1 MAVSLVD
8 AIPTVTFVWN
18 SGDHTVLDDRISK
31 PGKRGLDRM
40 RNRTGPTLLIAD
52 DDRKDVQAIVNVVS
66 GLGCGFITATTGATA
81 WREFSR
87 SRFDLV
93 VADLNMPGGDG
104 GVLARRVRNRST
116 TPVVL
121 LSELGPVSLE
131 ICGLDGLAGIEVV
144 PKPLVSAGL
153 RDAIE
158 RQLQL
163 VLTPGQPLT
172 PPGEAA

>member
-1 MAVSLVD
+1 
-8 AIPTVTFVWN
+8 
-18 SGDHTVLDDRISK
+18 
-31 PGKRGLDRM
+31 M

-66 GLGCGFITATTGATA
+66 GLGYGFITATTGATA

-104 GVLARRVRNRST
+104 GVLARRVRGRST

-121 LSELGPVSLE
+121 LSELGAASLE
-131 ICGLDGLAGIEVV
+131 ICGLQDLEGIVV
-144 PKPLVSAGL
+144 ASKPLVAADL
-153 RDAIE
+153 RDAVE
-158 RQLQL
+158 RQLEL
-163 VLTPGQPLT
+163 VLSPGQSSTL
-172 PPGEAA
+172 PGEAA

>member
-1 MAVSLVD
+1 M
-8 AIPTVTFVWN
+8 IGHRGRGN
-18 SGDHTVLDDRISK
+18 
-31 PGKRGLDRM
+31 GKSTAM

-81 WREFSR
+81 WREFAR

-93 VADLNMPGGDG
+93 IADLNMPGGDG
-104 GVLARRVRNRST
+104 GVLARRVRTRST

-121 LSELGPVSLE
+121 LSELGAASLE
-131 ICGLDGLAGIEVV
+131 ICGIDELAGIEVV
-144 PKPLVSAGL
+144 SKPLLASPL

-158 RQLQL
+158 RQLELTL
-163 VLTPGQPLT
+163 VPGQSIT
-172 PPGEAA
+172 RPGAAA

>member
-1 MAVSLVD
+1 
-8 AIPTVTFVWN
+8 
-18 SGDHTVLDDRISK
+18 
-31 PGKRGLDRM
+31 M

-66 GLGCGFITATTGATA
+66 GLGYGFITATTGATA

-104 GVLARRVRNRST
+104 GVLARRVRTRST

-121 LSELGPVSLE
+121 LSELGTASLE
-131 ICGLDGLAGIEVV
+131 ICGIDELAGIEVAS
-144 PKPLVSAGL
+144 KPLVAANL
-153 RDAIE
+153 RDTIE

-163 VLTPGQPLT
+163 VLASGQPAT
-172 PPGEAA
+172 PSGAAA

>member
-1 MAVSLVD
+1 
-8 AIPTVTFVWN
+8 
-18 SGDHTVLDDRISK
+18 
-31 PGKRGLDRM
+31 M

-52 DDRKDVQAIVNVVS
+52 DDHKDVQAIVNVVS

-104 GVLARRVRNRST
+104 SVLARRVRTRST
-116 TPVVL
+116 TPFLL
-121 LSELGPVSLE
+121 LSELGAASLE
-131 ICGLDGLAGIEVV
+131 ICRIDEMAGIEVV
-144 PKPLVSAGL
+144 SKPLVAADL

-158 RQLQL
+158 RQLRL
-163 VLTPGQPLT
+163 VLTPGQPRT
-172 PPGEAA
+172 PPSAAA